1 MLSSTIGADS
11 AIAFLSWLTGIFS
24 ALSIGL
30 LAVYFRKK
38 IIQIEQT
45 HQQDLQQREAELNQR
60 NWDLESNVQ
69 QRTIELRRLSEQQ
82 TALSEVIGKIR
93 SSLDLE
99 TIFKLAATEVRQLLE
114 VDRVGVFRFYP
125 ESGYDDGEFVS
136 EDVLPPYD
144 SALNIR
150 IHDHCFGERYA
161 ARYAS
166 GQIQA
171 VGDILNAGLSDCH
184 VAVLSQFQIRANL
197 IIPLVRGEGLW
208 GLLCIHQCSAPRE
221 WQQSEIDFVKQVAV
235 QLDVALY
242 QAELLSQTQQK
253 TQQLERSLQDLKQLQ
268 LHLVQNEKMSALGQL
283 VAGVAHEINNPVNF
297 IYGNINYVD
306 AYTRE
311 LLELLQLYEQSNASA
326 SVEVQEKLKSMDL
339 DFLAE
344 DLPKLLR
351 SMKIGA
357 ERIREIVLSLRNFS
371 RLDQADVKEV
381 DIHEGLDSTLRI
393 LQHRLKPMALRFG
406 IEVIKNYGVVPLVEC
421 LAGQL
426 NQVFMN
432 LLANA
437 IDALQEFYESLPP
450 DECVKAKGK
459 IIITTQVINSASV
472 HISIRDNGSGISAAV
487 QGKLFDPFFTTKPV
501 GKGTG
506 LGLAI
511 SYQVIERH
519 GGTLECFSLPD
530 QGAEFLIKI
539 PIRQKHSG
547 LKASLNTGVASMP
560 VLIEQGS

>member
-1 MLSSTIGADS
+1 MLPSVVGASST
-11 AIAFLSWLTGIFS
+11 IAFLSWLTGAFS
-24 ALSIGL
+24 ALGITSVFI
-30 LAVYFRKK
+30 YFRKK
-38 IIQIEQT
+38 IFQIEQN
-45 HQQDLQQREAELNQR
+45 HQQDLHQREAELNQQ

-82 TALSEVIGKIR
+82 TALSEVISKIR
-93 SSLDLE
+93 ASLDLD

-125 ESGYDDGEFVS
+125 ESGYDDGEFIS

-150 IHDHCFGERYA
+150 IHDHCFGDRYA
-161 ARYAS
+161 THYAG

-171 VGDILNAGLSDCH
+171 VGDILNDGLSDCH

-197 IIPLVRGEGLW
+197 IIPLLRGQVLW
-208 GLLCIHQCSAPRE
+208 GLLCIHQCSAPRA
-221 WQQSEIDFVKQVAV
+221 WQQSEIDFVKQIAV

-297 IYGNINYVD
+297 IYGNITYVD
-306 AYTRE
+306 TYTRD
-311 LLELLQLYEQSNASA
+311 LLELLQLYEQHNTSA
-326 SVEVQEKLKSMDL
+326 SVEVQEKLESMDL

-393 LQHRLKPMALRFG
+393 LQHRLKPVSLRFG
-406 IEVIKNYGVVPLVEC
+406 IEVIKNYGALPLVDC

-450 DECVKAKGK
+450 DECDGVKGK
-459 IIITTQVINSASV
+459 IIITTEAIDSTWVQ
-472 HISIRDNGSGISAAV
+472 ISIRDNGAGISAEV
-487 QGKLFDPFFTTKPV
+487 QGKVFDPFFTTKPV

-539 PIRQKHSG
+539 PIQQAHSG
-547 LKASLNTGVASMP
+547 LKNSLNVAIPSMP
-560 VLIEQGS
+560 VLIEQG

>member
-1 MLSSTIGADS
+1 MLPSVVGASST
-11 AIAFLSWLTGIFS
+11 IAFLSWLTGAFS
-24 ALSIGL
+24 ALGITSVFI
-30 LAVYFRKK
+30 YFRKK
-38 IIQIEQT
+38 IFQIEQN
-45 HQQDLQQREAELNQR
+45 HQQDLHQREAELNQR

-82 TALSEVIGKIR
+82 TALSEVISKIR
-93 SSLDLE
+93 ASLDLD

-125 ESGYDDGEFVS
+125 ESGYDDGEFIS

-150 IHDHCFGERYA
+150 IHDHCFGDRYA
-161 ARYAS
+161 THYAG

-171 VGDILNAGLSDCH
+171 VGDILNDGLSDCH

-197 IIPLVRGEGLW
+197 IIPLLRGQVLW
-208 GLLCIHQCSAPRE
+208 GLLCIHQCSAPRV
-221 WQQSEIDFVKQVAV
+221 WQQSEIDFVKQIAV

-297 IYGNINYVD
+297 IYGNITYVD
-306 AYTRE
+306 TYTRD
-311 LLELLQLYEQSNASA
+311 LLELLQLYEQHNTSA
-326 SVEVQEKLKSMDL
+326 SVEVQEKLESMDL

-393 LQHRLKPMALRFG
+393 LQHRLKPVSLRFG
-406 IEVIKNYGVVPLVEC
+406 IEVIKNYGALPLVDC

-450 DECVKAKGK
+450 DECDGVKGK
-459 IIITTQVINSASV
+459 IIITTEAIDSTWVQ
-472 HISIRDNGSGISAAV
+472 ISIRDNGAGISAEV
-487 QGKLFDPFFTTKPV
+487 QGKVFDPFFTTKPV

-539 PIRQKHSG
+539 PIQQAHSG
-547 LKASLNTGVASMP
+547 LKNSLNVAIPSMP
-560 VLIEQGS
+560 VLIEQG

>member
-1 MLSSTIGADS
+1 MLPSVVSASST
-11 AIAFLSWLTGIFS
+11 IAFLSWLTGAFS
-24 ALSIGL
+24 ALGITSVFI
-30 LAVYFRKK
+30 YFRKK
-38 IIQIEQT
+38 IFQIEQN
-45 HQQDLQQREAELNQR
+45 HQQDLHQREAELNQR

-82 TALSEVIGKIR
+82 TALSEVISKIR
-93 SSLDLE
+93 ASLDLD

-125 ESGYDDGEFVS
+125 ESGYDDGEFIS

-150 IHDHCFGERYA
+150 IHDHCFGDRYA
-161 ARYAS
+161 THYAG

-197 IIPLVRGEGLW
+197 IIPLLRGQVLW
-208 GLLCIHQCSAPRE
+208 GLLCIHQCSAPRA
-221 WQQSEIDFVKQVAV
+221 WQQSEIDFVKQIAV

-297 IYGNINYVD
+297 IYGNITYVD
-306 AYTRE
+306 TYTRD
-311 LLELLQLYEQSNASA
+311 LLELLQLYEQHNTSA
-326 SVEVQEKLKSMDL
+326 SVEVQEKLESIDL

-393 LQHRLKPMALRFG
+393 LQHRLKPMSLRFG
-406 IEVIKNYGVVPLVEC
+406 IEVIKNYGALPLVDC

-450 DECVKAKGK
+450 DECDGVKGK
-459 IIITTQVINSASV
+459 ITITTQAIDSTWV
-472 HISIRDNGSGISAAV
+472 HISIRDNGSGIPAEV

-506 LGLAI
+506 LGLSI
-511 SYQVIERH
+511 SYQVVERH

-539 PIRQKHSG
+539 PIQQAHSG
-547 LKASLNTGVASMP
+547 LKNSLNAAIPSMP
-560 VLIEQGS
+560 VLIEQG

>member
-1 MLSSTIGADS
+1 MLPSVVGASST
-11 AIAFLSWLTGIFS
+11 IAFLSWLTGAFS
-24 ALSIGL
+24 ALGITSVFI
-30 LAVYFRKK
+30 YFRKK
-38 IIQIEQT
+38 IFQIEQN
-45 HQQDLQQREAELNQR
+45 HQQDLHQREAELNQR

-82 TALSEVIGKIR
+82 TALSEVISKIR
-93 SSLDLE
+93 ASLDLD

-125 ESGYDDGEFVS
+125 ESGYDDGEFIS

-150 IHDHCFGERYA
+150 IHDHCFGDRYA
-161 ARYAS
+161 THYAG

-171 VGDILNAGLSDCH
+171 VGDILNNGLSDCH

-197 IIPLVRGEGLW
+197 IIPLLRGQALW
-208 GLLCIHQCSAPRE
+208 GLLCIHQCSAPRA
-221 WQQSEIDFVKQVAV
+221 WQQSEIDFVKQIAV

-297 IYGNINYVD
+297 IYGNITYVD
-306 AYTRE
+306 TYTRD
-311 LLELLQLYEQSNASA
+311 LLELLQLYEQHNTSA
-326 SVEVQEKLKSMDL
+326 SVEVQEKLESMDL

-393 LQHRLKPMALRFG
+393 LQHRLKPVSLRFG
-406 IEVIKNYGVVPLVEC
+406 IEVIKNYGALPLVDC

-450 DECVKAKGK
+450 DECDGVKGK
-459 IIITTQVINSASV
+459 IIITTEAIDSTWVQ
-472 HISIRDNGSGISAAV
+472 ISIRDNGAGISAEV
-487 QGKLFDPFFTTKPV
+487 QGKVFDPFFTTKPV

-539 PIRQKHSG
+539 PIQQAHSG
-547 LKASLNTGVASMP
+547 LKNSLNVAIPSMP
-560 VLIEQGS
+560 VLIEQG

>member
-1 MLSSTIGADS
+1 MLSSMVGADV
-11 AIAFLSWLTGIFS
+11 AFSPSLWVLGT
-24 ALSIGL
+24 LSILSL
-30 LAVYFRKK
+30 LVAAISFRKK
-38 IIQIEQT
+38 IEQLE
-45 HQQDLQQREAELNQR
+45 HDHAQDLQQREAELTQQ

-69 QRTIELRRLSEQQ
+69 QRTTELRRLSEQQ
-82 TALSEVIGKIR
+82 AALSEVISKIR

-114 VDRVGVFRFYP
+114 VDRVGIFRFYP

-144 SALNIR
+144 SALNIP

-197 IIPLVRGEGLW
+197 IIPLLRGEVLW

-221 WQQSEIDFVKQVAV
+221 WQASEIKFVKQIAV
-235 QLDVALY
+235 QLDLALY

-253 TQQLERSLQDLKQLQ
+253 TQELERSLQDLKQLQ

-283 VAGVAHEINNPVNF
+283 VAGIAHEINNPVNF
-297 IYGNINYVD
+297 IYGNIIYVD
-306 AYTRE
+306 TYTRE
-311 LLELLQLYEQSNASA
+311 LLELLQLYEQYNASA

-344 DLPKLLR
+344 DLPKLLM

-393 LQHRLKPMALRFG
+393 LQHRLKPMSLRFG
-406 IEVIKNYGVVPLVEC
+406 IEVIKNYGALPLIDC

-437 IDALQEFYESLPP
+437 IDALQEFHESLPP
-450 DECVKAKGK
+450 DECVRAKGK
-459 IIITTQVINSASV
+459 ITITTQIVDSTWV
-472 HISIRDNGSGISAAV
+472 YVSIRDNGFGIPVNLQSKV
-487 QGKLFDPFFTTKPV
+487 FDPFFTTKPV

-506 LGLAI
+506 LGLSI
-511 SYQVIERH
+511 SYQVVERH

-539 PIRQKHSG
+539 PIRQEHSG
-547 LKASLNTGVASMP
+547 LKNSLNAGVASMP
-560 VLIEQGS
+560 VLIEQGA

>member
-1 MLSSTIGADS
+1 MLPSVVGASST
-11 AIAFLSWLTGIFS
+11 IAFLSWLTGAFS
-24 ALSIGL
+24 ALGITSVFI
-30 LAVYFRKK
+30 YFRKK
-38 IIQIEQT
+38 IFQIEQN
-45 HQQDLQQREAELNQR
+45 HQQDLHQREAELNQQ

-82 TALSEVIGKIR
+82 TALSEVISKIR
-93 SSLDLE
+93 ASLDLD

-125 ESGYDDGEFVS
+125 ESGYDDGEFIS

-150 IHDHCFGERYA
+150 IHDHCFGDRYA
-161 ARYAS
+161 THYAG

-171 VGDILNAGLSDCH
+171 VGDILNDGLSDCH

-197 IIPLVRGEGLW
+197 IIPLLRGQVLW
-208 GLLCIHQCSAPRE
+208 GLLCIHQCSAPRA
-221 WQQSEIDFVKQVAV
+221 WQQSEIDFVKQIAV

-297 IYGNINYVD
+297 IYGNITYVD
-306 AYTRE
+306 TYTRD
-311 LLELLQLYEQSNASA
+311 LLELLQLYEQHNTSA
-326 SVEVQEKLKSMDL
+326 SVEVQEKLESMDL

-393 LQHRLKPMALRFG
+393 LQHRLKPMSLQFG
-406 IEVIKNYGVVPLVEC
+406 IEVIKNYGALPLVDC

-450 DECVKAKGK
+450 DECDGVKGK
-459 IIITTQVINSASV
+459 IIITTEAIDSTWVQ
-472 HISIRDNGSGISAAV
+472 ISIRDNGAGISAEV
-487 QGKLFDPFFTTKPV
+487 QGKVFDPFFTTKPV

-539 PIRQKHSG
+539 PIQQAHSG
-547 LKASLNTGVASMP
+547 LKNSLNVAIPSMP
-560 VLIEQGS
+560 VLIEQG

>member
-1 MLSSTIGADS
+1 MLPSVVGASST
-11 AIAFLSWLTGIFS
+11 IAFLSWLTGAFS
-24 ALSIGL
+24 ALGITSVFI
-30 LAVYFRKK
+30 YFRKK
-38 IIQIEQT
+38 IFQIEQN
-45 HQQDLQQREAELNQR
+45 HQQDLHQREAELNQR

-82 TALSEVIGKIR
+82 TALSEVISKIR
-93 SSLDLE
+93 ASLDLD

-125 ESGYDDGEFVS
+125 ESGYDDGEFIS

-150 IHDHCFGERYA
+150 IHDHCFGDRYA
-161 ARYAS
+161 THYAG

-171 VGDILNAGLSDCH
+171 VGDILNDGLSDCH

-197 IIPLVRGEGLW
+197 IIPLLRGQVLW
-208 GLLCIHQCSAPRE
+208 GLLCIHQCSAPRA
-221 WQQSEIDFVKQVAV
+221 WQQSEIDFVKQIAV

-297 IYGNINYVD
+297 IYGNITYVD
-306 AYTRE
+306 TYTRD
-311 LLELLQLYEQSNASA
+311 LLELLQLYEQHNTSA
-326 SVEVQEKLKSMDL
+326 SVEVQEKLESMDL

-393 LQHRLKPMALRFG
+393 LQHRLKPVSLRFG
-406 IEVIKNYGVVPLVEC
+406 IEVIKNYGALPLVDC

-450 DECVKAKGK
+450 DECDGVKGK
-459 IIITTQVINSASV
+459 IIITTEAIDSTWVQ
-472 HISIRDNGSGISAAV
+472 ISIRDNGAGISAEV
-487 QGKLFDPFFTTKPV
+487 QGKVFDPFFTTKPV

-539 PIRQKHSG
+539 PIQQAHSG
-547 LKASLNTGVASMP
+547 LKNSLNVAIPSMP
-560 VLIEQGS
+560 VLIEQG

>member
-1 MLSSTIGADS
+1 MLPSVVGASST
-11 AIAFLSWLTGIFS
+11 IAFLSWLTGAFS
-24 ALSIGL
+24 ALGITSVFI
-30 LAVYFRKK
+30 YFRKK
-38 IIQIEQT
+38 IFQIEQN
-45 HQQDLQQREAELNQR
+45 HQQDLHQREAELNQR

-82 TALSEVIGKIR
+82 TALSEVISKIR
-93 SSLDLE
+93 ASLDLD

-125 ESGYDDGEFVS
+125 ESGYDDGEFIS

-150 IHDHCFGERYA
+150 IHDHCFGDRYA
-161 ARYAS
+161 THYAG

-197 IIPLVRGEGLW
+197 IIPLLRGQVLW
-208 GLLCIHQCSAPRE
+208 GLLCIHQCSAPRA
-221 WQQSEIDFVKQVAV
+221 WQQSEIDFVKQIAV

-297 IYGNINYVD
+297 IYGNITYVD
-306 AYTRE
+306 TYTRD
-311 LLELLQLYEQSNASA
+311 LLELLQLYEQHNTSA
-326 SVEVQEKLKSMDL
+326 SVEVQEKLESIDL

-393 LQHRLKPMALRFG
+393 LQHRLKPMSLRFG
-406 IEVIKNYGVVPLVEC
+406 IEVIKNYGALPLVDC

-450 DECVKAKGK
+450 DECDGVKGK
-459 IIITTQVINSASV
+459 IIITTQAIDSTWV
-472 HISIRDNGSGISAAV
+472 HISIRDNGAGIPANV
-487 QGKLFDPFFTTKPV
+487 QSKLFDPFFTTKPV

-506 LGLAI
+506 LGLSI
-511 SYQVIERH
+511 SYQVVERH

-539 PIRQKHSG
+539 PIQQAHSG
-547 LKASLNTGVASMP
+547 LKNSLNVAIPSMP
-560 VLIEQGS
+560 VLIEQG

>member
-38 IIQIEQT
+38 IIQIEQN

-114 VDRVGVFRFYP
+114 VDRVGIFRFYP

-144 SALNIR
+144 SVLNIR
-150 IHDHCFGERYA
+150 IHDHCFGDRYA
-161 ARYAS
+161 SHYAS

-171 VGDILNAGLSDCH
+171 VDDILNAGLSDCH
-184 VAVLSQFQIRANL
+184 IDVLSQFQIRANL
-197 IIPLVRGEGLW
+197 IIPLLRGKFLW
-208 GLLCIHQCSAPRE
+208 GLFCIHQCSAPRE

-297 IYGNINYVD
+297 IYGNINHVD
-306 AYTRE
+306 SYTRD
-311 LLELLQLYEQSNASA
+311 LLELLQLYEQYDGSA
-326 SVEVQEKLKSMDL
+326 RAEIQEKLESMDL

-393 LQHRLKPMALRFG
+393 LQHRLKPTSLRFS
-406 IEVIKNYGVVPLVEC
+406 IEVVKNYGVVPLVEC

-450 DECVKAKGK
+450 SECVKAKGK
-459 IIITTQVINSASV
+459 IIITTQTIDSAWV
-472 HISIRDNGSGISAAV
+472 YISIRDNGSGIPVDLQS
-487 QGKLFDPFFTTKPV
+487 KLFDPFFTTKPV

-506 LGLAI
+506 LGLSI
-511 SYQVIERH
+511 SYQVVERH
-519 GGTLECFSLPD
+519 GGMLECFSLPNR
-530 QGAEFLIKI
+530 GAEFLIKI
-539 PIRQKHSG
+539 PIQQKHSG
-547 LKASLNTGVASMP
+547 LKDSFNAGVTSMP

>member
-38 IIQIEQT
+38 IIQIEQN

-114 VDRVGVFRFYP
+114 VDRVGIFRFYP

-150 IHDHCFGERYA
+150 IHDHCFGDRYA
-161 ARYAS
+161 SRYAS

-171 VGDILNAGLSDCH
+171 VDDILNAGLSDCH
-184 VAVLSQFQIRANL
+184 IAVLSQFQIRANL
-197 IIPLVRGEGLW
+197 IIPLLRGKFLW

-297 IYGNINYVD
+297 IYGNINHVD
-306 AYTRE
+306 SYTRD
-311 LLELLQLYEQSNASA
+311 LLELLQPYEQYDGSA
-326 SVEVQEKLKSMDL
+326 RAEIQEKMESMDL
-339 DFLAE
+339 DFLAQ
-344 DLPKLLR
+344 DLPKLLK

-381 DIHEGLDSTLRI
+381 NIHDGLDSTLRI
-393 LQHRLKPMALRFG
+393 LQHRLKPISLRFG
-406 IEVIKNYGVVPLVEC
+406 IEVVKNYGVVPLVEC

-437 IDALQEFYESLPP
+437 IDALQEFHESLPP
-450 DECVKAKGK
+450 DECLKEQGK
-459 IIITTQVINSASV
+459 IVITTQVIDSTWV
-472 HISIRDNGSGISAAV
+472 HISIQDNGFGIPVAV
-487 QGKLFDPFFTTKPV
+487 QSKLFDPFFTTKPV

-506 LGLAI
+506 LGLSI

-519 GGTLECFSLPD
+519 NGTLECFSLPD
-530 QGAEFLIKI
+530 RGSEFLIKI
-539 PIRQKHSG
+539 PIQQANPSARER
-547 LKASLNTGVASMP
+547 LNLGVTLVPA
-560 VLIEQGS
+560 LLE

>member
-1 MLSSTIGADS
+1 MLPSVVGASST
-11 AIAFLSWLTGIFS
+11 IAFLSWLTGAFS
-24 ALSIGL
+24 ALGITSVFI
-30 LAVYFRKK
+30 YFRKK
-38 IIQIEQT
+38 IFQIEQN
-45 HQQDLQQREAELNQR
+45 HQQDLHQREAELNQQ

-82 TALSEVIGKIR
+82 TALSEVISKIR
-93 SSLDLE
+93 ASLDLD

-125 ESGYDDGEFVS
+125 ESGYDDGEFIS

-150 IHDHCFGERYA
+150 IHDHCFGDRYA
-161 ARYAS
+161 THYAG

-171 VGDILNAGLSDCH
+171 VGDILNDGLSDCH

-197 IIPLVRGEGLW
+197 IIPLLRGQVLW
-208 GLLCIHQCSAPRE
+208 GLLCIHQCSAPRA
-221 WQQSEIDFVKQVAV
+221 WQQSEIDFVKQIAV

-297 IYGNINYVD
+297 IYGNITYVD
-306 AYTRE
+306 TYTRD
-311 LLELLQLYEQSNASA
+311 LLELLQLYEQHNTST
-326 SVEVQEKLKSMDL
+326 SVEVQEKLESMDL

-393 LQHRLKPMALRFG
+393 LQHRLKPVSLRFG
-406 IEVIKNYGVVPLVEC
+406 IEVIKNYGALPLVDC

-450 DECVKAKGK
+450 DECDGVKGK
-459 IIITTQVINSASV
+459 IIITTEAIDSTWVQ
-472 HISIRDNGSGISAAV
+472 ISIRDNGAGISAEV
-487 QGKLFDPFFTTKPV
+487 QGKVFDPFFTTKPV

-539 PIRQKHSG
+539 PIQQAHSG
-547 LKASLNTGVASMP
+547 LKNSLNVAIPSMP
-560 VLIEQGS
+560 VLIEQG